1 MNLKLENCDYDLKH
15 NFDNYISLEYFRIF
29 FLKLKKGEEIKISSK
44 QIFSKSNLEKFLNAA
59 IKTEGTIVTNNIIVA
74 KTISDIKNPNK
85 EIKRV
90 LIIDNHNF
98 FHRLFHAIPK
108 MVNSKEIEVSLLKAL
123 SNFIKWFHFNSQDFS
138 HIIFTSEG
146 KDLYRKSYTEDSE
159 NKYKGNRNKIDESL
173 KDQIILCE
181 KFLEDNGFLILK
193 KDHYEADDILA
204 SLTTEFYNL
213 NIPVTAFTSDKDA
226 MQLGIYPTFEIMD
239 PKSKERNFA
248 KDKVVLKYGIE
259 PSQFP
264 DYQGI
269 VGDTADNVPGIKGF
283 GHETAVTILKTY
295 GTIENMLNNLD
306 KFGLEDFSK
315 NDKIPKAKLN
325 SAKKKQEKILSSK
338 NDLLNSRDLCKL
350 RDYLFQDSDKNLILL
365 KSEKPS
371 DLEIEVLKLSL
382 SKFEVTF

>member
-1 MNLKLENCDYDLKH
+1 MNLKLENCDYDLEH
-15 NFDNYISLEYFRIF
+15 NFDNYISLECFRTL

-44 QIFSKSNLEKFLNAA
+44 QNFTKSNLEKFINAA
-59 IKTEGTIVTNNIIVA
+59 IKTEGTIITNNMIVA
-74 KTISDIKNPNK
+74 KTISNIKNPAK
-85 EIKRV
+85 DIKRV

-108 MVNSKEIEVSLLKAL
+108 MVNSQETEVSLLKAL
-123 SNFIKWFHFNSQDFS
+123 ANFIKWFHFNSQDFS

-146 KDLYRKSYTEDSE
+146 KDLYRKSYTENSE
-159 NKYKGNRNKIDESL
+159 NKYKGNRTKIDESL
-173 KDQIILCE
+173 KEQIILCE

-239 PKSKERNFA
+239 PKSKERIFA
-248 KDKVVLKYGIE
+248 KDKVISKYGIE

-283 GHETAVTILKTY
+283 GHETAVTLLKTY
-295 GTIENMLNNLD
+295 GTIENMLNNIE
-306 KFGLEDFSK
+306 KIGLEDFSE

-338 NDLLNSRDLCKL
+338 IDLLNSRDLCKL
-350 RDYLFQDSDKNLILL
+350 RDYLFQDSDKNSILS